1 MFLIKIDLMKK
12 LISCYFLFF
21 SFQFIFCQSEQSISI
36 DFNELSQKEALLKLE
51 SIVDYTF
58 YFQEDWLDDST
69 PLNISYDGV
78 SLETILSVFFNDTDI
93 NYLIYEDKIILTT
106 NSIIYM
112 KLPKNYFLEE
122 NIPLFN
128 SNKTPV
134 FYNDYATNDSNK
146 DSKVLTIGKQNK
158 NSSQSTFILSGLV
171 RNVNN
176 NYPIQNLVISI
187 KDKNRNT
194 VSNTVTNSKGNF
206 SIEVPSGLIFLE
218 TKLFGY
224 EDIHKEIIVYGNGS
238 INLNA
243 SERAQQLDEVIIE
256 SERNKNIKNAVV
268 GITKINAAS
277 IKNIPVVLGERD
289 ILKVATT
296 LPGIKT
302 TGEGTIGYN
311 VRGGRTDQNL
321 ILLDDAVLY
330 SSSHFLGFFSALNPF
345 TTGSADIYK
354 GSIPVE
360 FGGRLSSVFN
370 IKTKNGNQEKVTG
383 EGSIGPITANL
394 SIETPLIKNKSSLIT
409 GIRATYS
416 DWVLKSLDEESLKN
430 SQASFYDGVVKYNNK
445 INKNNN
451 IESTLYYSNDVF
463 SITTDSI
470 YSYNNLLASVKWNHT
485 FNAKNIGELIVA
497 NSQYKYGIEY
507 EAYANNNF
515 DFDYTIN
522 ESQIKLKMKYLH
534 SKKHKFGYGISS
546 KLYRINPGNITPLGS
561 NSIIEKKN
569 INEEKGLESAIY
581 VSDLFEVNDKLLL
594 DFGLRY
600 SVFAALGKSTQNV
613 YQSGVPKNSATVI
626 NILDFDNNEVIE
638 TYGGPELRLSL
649 RYFLS
654 PSISVKASYNKTIQY
669 LHLLSSNTT
678 VSPTD
683 TWKLSDLNIEPQ
695 KADQF
700 ALGFYKNFE
709 NNDFEVSIEG
719 YYKKM
724 NNLLD
729 YKVGAELI
737 LNENI
742 EQELL
747 QGEGKAYGAEVL
759 IKKEKGK
766 VNGWLG
772 YSYSRAQ
779 VKLDSNILQDRVNDG
794 EFFPANYDKP
804 HDISLVTNFKLTQR
818 YSISTN
824 FTYQTG
830 RPITYPVGKFIFAGE
845 EQVLYSNRNQ
855 FRIPDYYRL
864 DLGINIE
871 GNHKIKKLAHSFW
884 NISVYNVLGRNN
896 PYSVFFVTENGEI
909 QAYKTS
915 VFSIPIPTITYN
927 FKF

>member
-1 MFLIKIDLMKK
+1 M
-12 LISCYFLFF
+12 
-21 SFQFIFCQSEQSISI
+21 
-36 DFNELSQKEALLKLE
+36 
-51 SIVDYTF
+51 
-58 YFQEDWLDDST
+58 
-69 PLNISYDGV
+69 
-78 SLETILSVFFNDTDI
+78 
-93 NYLIYEDKIILTT
+93 
-106 NSIIYM
+106 
-112 KLPKNYFLEE
+112 
-122 NIPLFN
+122 
-128 SNKTPV
+128 
-134 FYNDYATNDSNK
+134 
-146 DSKVLTIGKQNK
+146 
-158 NSSQSTFILSGLV
+158 
-171 RNVNN
+171 
-176 NYPIQNLVISI
+176 
-187 KDKNRNT
+187 
-194 VSNTVTNSKGNF
+194 
-206 SIEVPSGLIFLE
+206 
-218 TKLFGY
+218 
-224 EDIHKEIIVYGNGS
+224 
-238 INLNA
+238 
-243 SERAQQLDEVIIE
+243 
-256 SERNKNIKNAVV
+256 
-268 GITKINAAS
+268 
-277 IKNIPVVLGERD
+277 
-289 ILKVATT
+289 
-296 LPGIKT
+296 PGIKT
-302 TGEGTIGYN
+302 TGEGAIGYN

-360 FGGRLSSVFN
+360 FGGRLSSVFD

-416 DWVLKSLDEESLKN
+416 DWVLKSLEEESLKN
-430 SQASFYDGVVKYNNK
+430 SQASFYDGVLKYNHK

-507 EAYANNNF
+507 EANANNNF

-546 KLYRINPGNITPLGS
+546 KLYRINPGNIKPLGS
-561 NSIIEKKN
+561 NSIVEKKN

-626 NILDFDNNEVIE
+626 NIQDFDNNEVIE

-772 YSYSRAQ
+772 YSYSRAL
-779 VKLDSNILQDRVNDG
+779 VKLDSKLLQDRVNDG

-818 YSISTN
+818 YSISSN